1 VERGAWGSG
10 QRLLTAGLVF
20 MTTAVGFEGLA
31 VPTVLPAALDELGGL
46 PLYGWAFAGFW
57 LTNLVGITIAGH
69 EADRRGPLRP
79 FLAGVLLFALG
90 LGIAGVAP
98 SMAWIVG
105 GRVVQGF
112 GAGAIASI
120 TYIAIA
126 RGYATAAQPRMIAIV
141 SSAWVVPGIVGPAA
155 AGYLAQELSWRWAFL
170 GLAPLLPLAAVLMV
184 RPMRALHRAAELAA
198 DGRHPGRRILDALL
212 LAVGGAVLLAAGNA
226 GQPVLAVVALA
237 GGAGLFVPPLR
248 RLLPPGTLRASP
260 GRGALTA
267 VIGLV
272 SAAFFGAE
280 AFIPLA
286 VSSVRG
292 AGPIAGGLALTAAA
306 VTWAAGSWI
315 QARLAAGGRRAG
327 FTAMGV
333 ALIGAGIGLEVAV
346 AVTSLPTWWAA
357 AGWAIAGLGMGVAYS
372 LTTLTSIQSAPPGG
386 EGAASASI
394 QLANTLGVALGTG
407 VAGAIVAV
415 GAVGLGL
422 APAIALAE
430 LAMLVLC
437 GLTVAVSG
445 RVPSAPVGLDNQTVS
460 ANLR

>member
-1 VERGAWGSG
+1 MQQGAWGPG

-57 LTNLVGITIAGH
+57 LTNLVGITVAGH
-69 EADRRGPLRP
+69 EADRRGPRAP
-79 FLAGVLLFALG
+79 FLAGALLFALG

-98 SMAWIVG
+98 SMAWVVG

-141 SSAWVVPGIVGPAA
+141 SSAWVVPGILGPAA

-170 GLAPLLPLAAVLMV
+170 GLVPLLPLAAVLMTP
-184 RPMRALHRAAELAA
+184 PMRTLRQSSTAATNGPHPARRVLDATQLAVGA
-198 DGRHPGRRILDALL
+198 ALL
-212 LAVGGAVLLAAGNA
+212 LGAGNA
-226 GQPVLAVVALA
+226 GQPILAVVALA
-237 GGAGLFVPPLR
+237 AGGVLLLPALR

-272 SAAFFGAE
+272 SGAFFGAE

-292 AGPIAGGLALTAAA
+292 AGTVAGGLALTAAA

-315 QARLAAGGRRAG
+315 QARLATRGRRAG
-327 FTAMGV
+327 FTALGV
-333 ALIGAGIGLEVAV
+333 ALIAVGIGLEVAV
-346 AVTSLPTWWAA
+346 AMTPLPIWWAA
-357 AGWAIAGLGMGVAYS
+357 VGWAIAGLGMGIAYS
-372 LTTLTSIQSAPPGG
+372 LTTLTSIQTAPAGS

-407 VAGAIVAV
+407 AAGAVVAL
-415 GAVGLGL
+415 GAMRLGL
-422 APAIALAE
+422 APAIAIAE
-430 LAMLVLC
+430 LSMLAVCL
-437 GLTVAVSG
+437 LTVAVSG
-445 RVPSAPVGLDNQTVS
+445 RVPSTS
-460 ANLR
+460 AGA